1 MGALQ
6 LDFSAPYTLLVTDLL
21 HLMHPEQ
28 ALRSQQGKVRCF
40 SFEFILQYS

>member
-28 ALRSQQGKVRCF
+28 ELRSQQG
-40 SFEFILQYS
+40 